1 MNEPLILVV
10 EDDPVQ
16 RQLVRENLEAHGYPV
31 VEASSRKEALE
42 AVLRRPVDVA
52 VVDYKLGDETGIDV
66 IRDMLAANP
75 LVTPVMVTA
84 YGNIERAVEAVR
96 AGAYDYIV
104 KPLDFEKFLLIL
116 ERAAE
121 RQKLRKEISVLQERL
136 EEKLSSKNFVFASPL
151 MEEVARLVVRAA
163 RSEAT
168 VLISGETGTG
178 KDLVARMI
186 HQSSPRGKGP
196 YVALN
201 IPALPETLIE
211 AELFGAEKGAFTGAH
226 ERKIGKFEAASGG
239 TVFLDEIGDLS
250 PEAQVKLLRFL
261 QDREFTRLGSN
272 QALRAD
278 VRVIA
283 ATNQDLDALMK
294 KGRFRADL
302 FYRLNVIPIA
312 VPPLRKRKDDIPVLA
327 DFFIKKYA
335 AREGKK
341 IQGIT
346 REALGVLVGHPYPG
360 NVRELENVI
369 ERAAVFAERDVLGV
383 ADLPLIFTETAGE
396 DPGPAGDS
404 LVDKVRRLEAQE
416 IRMALREAGGVKSR
430 AARALGITE
439 RMLAYKMK
447 SYGLASGPAD
457 EPGPGRPSRS

>member
-16 RQLVRENLEAHGYPV
+16 RKLIRENLEAHGFPV
-31 VEASSRKEALE
+31 IEAASRKEALE
-42 AVLRRPVDVA
+42 AVLRNPVDVA
-52 VVDYKLGDETGIDV
+52 IVDYRLADEETGVDV
-66 IRDMLAANP
+66 IKDMLAANP
-75 LVTPVMVTA
+75 LVTPIMVTA

-121 RQKLRKEISVLQERL
+121 RQRMKKEISLLQDRLDERF
-136 EEKLSSKNFVFASPL
+136 SARNFVFASPL
-151 MEEVARLVVRAA
+151 MEEVARLILKAA

-168 VLISGETGTG
+168 VLVSGETGTG
-178 KDLVARMI
+178 KDIVARAI
-186 HQSSPRGKGP
+186 HQSSPRKKGP

-201 IPALPETLIE
+201 IPSLPATLIE

-226 ERKIGKFEAASGG
+226 ERKIGKFEAAAGG
-239 TVFLDEIGDLS
+239 TVFLDEIGDLV

-261 QDREFTRLGSN
+261 QDREFYRLGSN

-294 KGRFRADL
+294 EGKFRADL

-312 VPPLRKRKDDIPVLA
+312 VPPLRKRKEDIPLLV
-327 DFFIKKYA
+327 DFFIKKYGE
-335 AREGKK
+335 REGKK

-346 REALGVLVGHPYPG
+346 REALNALVAQAFPG
-360 NVRELENVI
+360 NVRELENVV
-369 ERAAVFAERDVLGV
+369 ERAVVFAERDVLGISDV
-383 ADLPLIFTETAGE
+383 PLVLRETAE
-396 DPGPAGDS
+396 AAIRPAGDS
-404 LVDKVRRLEAQE
+404 LLDKVRRLETQE
-416 IRMALREAGGVKSR
+416 IRQALRDSGGVKSR
-430 AARALGITE
+430 AAKALGITE

-447 SYGLASGPAD
+447 TYGLAA
-457 EPGPGRPSRS
+457 

>member
-16 RQLVRENLEAHGYPV
+16 RRLVRENLESRGYPV
-31 VEASSRKEALE
+31 VEAASRREALD
-42 AVLRRPVDVA
+42 AVARRPVDVA
-52 VVDYKLGDETGIDV
+52 VVDYKLGDETGVNAIK
-66 IRDMLAANP
+66 DMLAANP
-75 LVTPVMVTA
+75 LITPIMVTA

-104 KPLDFEKFLLIL
+104 KPLDFEKFLLVL

-121 RQKLRKEISVLQERL
+121 RQKLRKEISRLQDRL
-136 EEKLSSKNFVFASPL
+136 EEKFSARNFVFASPL
-151 MEEVARLVVRAA
+151 MEEVARLVVKAA

-168 VLISGETGTG
+168 VLITGETGTG
-178 KDLVARMI
+178 KDLVARLI
-186 HQSSPRGKGP
+186 HQASPRRKGP
-196 YVALN
+196 YIALN
-201 IPALPETLIE
+201 IPSLPETLIE
-211 AELFGAEKGAFTGAH
+211 AELFGAERGAFTGAH

-239 TVFLDEIGDLS
+239 TVFLDEIGDLV

-261 QDREFTRLGSN
+261 QDREFYRLGSN

-302 FYRLNVIPIA
+302 YYRLNVIPIA
-312 VPPLRKRKDDIPVLA
+312 VPPLRSRKGDIPLLV
-327 DFFIKKYA
+327 DSFVKKYA
-335 AREGKK
+335 AREGKA
-341 IQGIT
+341 IHGIT
-346 REALGVLVGHPYPG
+346 REALAALVGRPYPG
-360 NVRELENVI
+360 NVRELENVV
-369 ERAAVFAERDVLGV
+369 ERAVVFAEHDVLGV
-383 ADLPLIFTETAGE
+383 ADLPMTFLEAAGE
-396 DPGPAGDS
+396 GAGPTGDA
-404 LVDKVRRLEAQE
+404 LPDKVRRLEVRE

-439 RMLAYKMK
+439 RMLSYKMK
-447 SYGLASGPAD
+447 SYGLAPGPGAGP
-457 EPGPGRPSRS
+457 EPGPPTRS

>member
-16 RQLVRENLEAHGYPV
+16 RKLVRENLESRGFPV
-31 VEASSRKEALE
+31 IEAASRKEALE
-42 AVLRRPVDVA
+42 AVLSHPVDVA
-52 VVDYKLGDETGIDV
+52 VVDYKLGEETGTEAIL
-66 IRDMLAANP
+66 DMLAANP
-75 LVTPVMVTA
+75 LVTPIMVTA

-96 AGAYDYIV
+96 SGAYDYIV
-104 KPLDFEKFLLIL
+104 KPLDFEKFLIVL
-116 ERAAE
+116 ERATE
-121 RQKLRKEISVLQERL
+121 RQKLRKEISLLQERL
-136 EEKLSSKNFVFASPL
+136 EEKFSSRNFIFASPL
-151 MEEVARLVVRAA
+151 MEDVARLVVKAA

-178 KDLVARMI
+178 KDLVARTI
-186 HQSSPRGKGP
+186 HQSSPRKKGP

-201 IPALPETLIE
+201 VPSLPDTLIE
-211 AELFGAEKGAFTGAH
+211 SELFGAEKGAFTGAH

-239 TVFLDEIGDLS
+239 TVFLDEIGDLA

-261 QDREFTRLGSN
+261 QDREFYRLGSN

-283 ATNQDLDALMK
+283 ATNHDLDALMK
-294 KGRFRADL
+294 KGKFRADL
-302 FYRLNVIPIA
+302 FYRLNVIAIA
-312 VPPLRKRKDDIPVLA
+312 VPPLRKRREDIPLLV

-335 AREGKK
+335 DREGKK

-346 REALGVLVGHPYPG
+346 REALTRLVTHAFPG

-369 ERAAVFAERDVLGV
+369 ERAVVFAEKDVLGV
-383 ADLPLIFTETAGE
+383 TDLPVVFAETAG
-396 DPGPAGDS
+396 PGAGPAGDS
-404 LVDKVRRLEAQE
+404 LLDKVRRLETQE
-416 IRMALREAGGVKSR
+416 IRMALRETAGIKSR

-447 SYGLASGPAD
+447 TYGLAAR
-457 EPGPGRPSRS
+457 PGPDRSSGGS

>member
-1 MNEPLILVV
+1 MKEPLILIV
-10 EDDPVQ
+10 EDDPAQ
-16 RQLVRENLEAHGYPV
+16 RRLIRENLEARGFPV
-31 VEASSRKEALE
+31 LEASSPKEARE
-42 AVLRRPVDVA
+42 AVLGQPVDVA
-52 VVDYKLGDETGIDV
+52 VVDYKLGDETGIDA
-66 IRDMLAANP
+66 IRDMLATNP
-75 LVTPVMVTA
+75 LLTPIMVTA

-104 KPLDFEKFLLIL
+104 KPIDFEKFLLVL
-116 ERAAE
+116 ERAVE
-121 RQKLRKEISVLQERL
+121 RQRLKREISVLQERL
-136 EEKLSSKNFVFASPL
+136 EDKLSARNFIFASPL
-151 MEEVARLVVRAA
+151 MEGVARLVLKAA

-186 HQSSPRGKGP
+186 HQSSPRKDGP

-201 IPALPETLIE
+201 IPSLPETLIE

-239 TVFLDEIGDLS
+239 TVFLDEIGDLA

-261 QDREFTRLGSN
+261 QDREFYRLGSSR
-272 QALRAD
+272 ALRAD

-283 ATNQDLDALMK
+283 ATNRDLDAQMK

-312 VPPLRKRKDDIPVLA
+312 VPPLRKRKEDIPLLV

-335 AREGKK
+335 EREGKR

-346 REALGVLVGHPYPG
+346 REALSVLVGHAYPG
-360 NVRELENVI
+360 NVRELENVV
-369 ERAAVFAERDVLGV
+369 ERAVVFAERDVLGV
-383 ADLPLIFTETAGE
+383 PDLPLVYTE
-396 DPGPAGDS
+396 GPAEEPGAAEDS
-404 LVDKVRRLEAQE
+404 LVDKVRRLETQE
-416 IRMALREAGGVKSR
+416 IRMALREADGVKSR

-447 SYGLASGPAD
+447 SYGLT
-457 EPGPGRPSRS
+457 PGPGPGKPSRS

>member
-16 RQLVRENLEAHGYPV
+16 RKLLRQYLESQGYPV
-31 VEASSRKEALE
+31 VEAASRKEALE
-42 AVLRRPVDVA
+42 AVLRHPVDVA
-52 VVDYKLGDETGIDV
+52 VVDYKLGDDTGTAA
-66 IRDMLAANP
+66 IRDMLAARP
-75 LVTPVMVTA
+75 LVTPIMVTA

-96 AGAYDYIV
+96 SGAYDYIV
-104 KPLDFEKFLLIL
+104 KPLDFEKFILVL

-121 RQKLRKEISVLQERL
+121 RQHFRKEISVLQERL
-136 EEKLSSKNFVFASPL
+136 DEKFNAKNFVFASPL
-151 MEEVARLVVRAA
+151 MEDIARLVMKAA

-186 HQSSPRGKGP
+186 HQSSSRNKGP
-196 YVALN
+196 YIALN
-201 IPALPETLIE
+201 IPSLPESLIE

-239 TVFLDEIGDLS
+239 TVFLDEIGDLA

-261 QDREFTRLGSN
+261 QDREFYRLGSN

-302 FYRLNVIPIA
+302 FYRLNVILIT
-312 VPPLRKRKDDIPVLA
+312 VPPLRRRKEDIPPLV
-327 DFFIKKYA
+327 DFFLKKYGV
-335 AREGKK
+335 REGKK
-341 IQGIT
+341 ILGIT
-346 REALGVLVGHPYPG
+346 REALAVLVRHAYPG

-369 ERAAVFAERDVLGV
+369 ERSVVFAEKDVLGLG
-383 ADLPLIFTETAGE
+383 DLPLDFAEIAAEE
-396 DPGPAGDS
+396 SGPAGDS
-404 LVDKVRRLEAQE
+404 LVDKVRRLEVQE
-416 IRMALREAGGVKSR
+416 IRMALRDSGGVKSR
-430 AARALGITE
+430 AARSLGITE

-447 SYGLASGPAD
+447 TYGLPAGTRD
-457 EPGPGRPSRS
+457 PRRS

>member
-16 RQLVRENLEAHGYPV
+16 RKLVRQNLEARGFPV
-31 VEASSRKEALE
+31 VEASSRKEALD
-42 AVLRRPVDVA
+42 AVVRRPVDVA
-52 VVDYKLGDETGIDV
+52 VVDYKLGEETGIDV
-66 IRDMLAANP
+66 IEDILAANP
-75 LVTPVMVTA
+75 LVTPIMVTA

-104 KPLDFEKFLLIL
+104 KPLDFEKFLLVL
-116 ERAAE
+116 ERAVE
-121 RQKLRKEISVLQERL
+121 RQRLKKEISLLRERL
-136 EEKLSSKNFVFASPL
+136 EEKFGAKGFVFASPL
-151 MEEVARLVVRAA
+151 MEEVARLAA
-163 RSEAT
+163 KASQSEAT

-178 KDLVARMI
+178 KDRVARMI
-186 HQSSPRGKGP
+186 HQASPRKNGP
-196 YVALN
+196 YIALN
-201 IPALPETLIE
+201 IPSLPETLIE

-226 ERKIGKFEAASGG
+226 ERKIGRFEAASGG
-239 TVFLDEIGDLS
+239 TVFLDEIGDLA
-250 PEAQVKLLRFL
+250 PEAQVKLLRVL
-261 QDREFTRLGSN
+261 QEREFYRLGSN

-283 ATNQDLDALMK
+283 ATNQDLEALMK

-312 VPPLRKRKDDIPVLA
+312 VPPLRKRKEDIPLLVDL
-327 DFFIKKYA
+327 FIKKYGE
-335 AREGKK
+335 REGKK

-346 REALGVLVGHPYPG
+346 REALSVLVGHPYPG

-369 ERAAVFAERDVLGV
+369 ERAVVFAERNVLGV
-383 ADLPLIFTETAGE
+383 KDLPLFLTEAAGE
-396 DPGPAGDS
+396 DAGATGDS
-404 LVDKVRRLEAQE
+404 LVDKVRRLEIQE
-416 IRMALREAGGVKSR
+416 IRMALKEAGGVKSR

-447 SYGLASGPAD
+447 AYGLAAAAAEG
-457 EPGPGRPSRS
+457 PGPGRPTRS

>member
-16 RQLVRENLEAHGYPV
+16 RRLVRQNLEARGFPV
-31 VEASSRKEALE
+31 IEASSRKEALQ
-42 AVLRRPVDVA
+42 AVLREPVDVA
-52 VVDYKLGDETGIDV
+52 VVDYKLGDETGIDA
-66 IRDMLAANP
+66 IKDMLAANP
-75 LVTPVMVTA
+75 LVTPIMVTA

-104 KPLDFEKFLLIL
+104 KPLDFEKFLLVL

-121 RQKLRKEISVLQERL
+121 RQKLRKEISLLQDRL
-136 EEKLSSKNFVFASPL
+136 EEKFSAKNFVFASPL
-151 MEEVARLVVRAA
+151 MEEVARLVVKAA

-168 VLISGETGTG
+168 VLITGETGTG
-178 KDLVARMI
+178 KDLVARLI
-186 HQSSPRGKGP
+186 HQASPRGKGP
-196 YVALN
+196 YIALN
-201 IPALPETLIE
+201 IPSLPETLIE

-239 TVFLDEIGDLS
+239 TVFLDEIGDLA

-261 QDREFTRLGSN
+261 QDREFYRLGSN

-283 ATNQDLDALMK
+283 ATNHDLDALMK
-294 KGRFRADL
+294 KGRFRLDL
-302 FYRLNVIPIA
+302 FYRLNVIPVT
-312 VPPLRKRKDDIPVLA
+312 VPPLRKRKEDIPLLA
-327 DFFIKKYA
+327 DFFVKKYG
-335 AREGKK
+335 AREGKR
-341 IQGIT
+341 IQGIS
-346 REALGVLVGHPYPG
+346 REALGVLVAHAYPG
-360 NVRELENVI
+360 NVRELENVV
-369 ERAAVFAERDVLGV
+369 ERAVVFAERDVLGL
-383 ADLPLIFTETAGE
+383 ADLPMVFTESAVE

-404 LVDKVRRLEAQE
+404 LPGKVRRLETQE
-416 IRMALREAGGVKSR
+416 IRAALREAGGVKSR

-447 SYGLASGPAD
+447 AYGLTAGPGKG
-457 EPGPGRPSRS
+457 PGPGEPSRS

>member
-16 RQLVRENLEAHGYPV
+16 RKLVRENLELRGFPV
-31 VEASSRKEALE
+31 LEAASRKEALE
-42 AVLRRPVDVA
+42 AVLGHPVDVA

-75 LVTPVMVTA
+75 LITPIMVTA
-84 YGNIERAVEAVR
+84 YGNIERAVEAMR
-96 AGAYDYIV
+96 SGAYDYIV

-121 RQKLRKEISVLQERL
+121 RQKLKKEISLLQERL
-136 EEKLSSKNFVFASPL
+136 EEKFSARNFVFASPL
-151 MEEVARLVVRAA
+151 MEDVARLVLKAA

-186 HQSSPRGKGP
+186 HQSSPRKKGP
-196 YVALN
+196 YIALN
-201 IPALPETLIE
+201 IPSLPETLIE

-226 ERKIGKFEAASGG
+226 ERKIGKFEAAAGG
-239 TVFLDEIGDLS
+239 TVFLDEIGDLA

-261 QDREFTRLGSN
+261 QDREFYRLGSN
-272 QALRAD
+272 QMLRAD

-302 FYRLNVIPIA
+302 FYRLNVVPISM
-312 VPPLRKRKDDIPVLA
+312 PPLRQRKEDIPLLV
-327 DFFIKKYA
+327 DFFLRKFA
-335 AREGKK
+335 EREGKK
-341 IQGIT
+341 IQGLT
-346 REALGVLVGHPYPG
+346 REALGVLVSHPYPG

-369 ERAAVFAERDVLGV
+369 ERAIVFAERDVLGV
-383 ADLPLIFTETAGE
+383 ADLPVTFMETAAA
-396 DPGPAGDS
+396 DPGPGGDS
-404 LVDKVRRLEAQE
+404 LLDKVRRLETQE
-416 IRMALREAGGVKSR
+416 IRMAMREAAGIKSR

-447 SYGLASGPAD
+447 SYGLGA
-457 EPGPGRPSRS
+457 EPVPDRRAGRS

>member
-16 RQLVRENLEAHGYPV
+16 RKLVRENLESRGFPV
-31 VEASSRKEALE
+31 VEAASHKEAME
-42 AVLRRPVDVA
+42 AVLHHAVDVA
-52 VVDYKLGDETGIDV
+52 VVDYKLGDDTGTAV

-75 LVTPVMVTA
+75 LITPIMVTA

-104 KPLDFEKFLLIL
+104 KPLDFEKFLLVL

-121 RQKLRKEISVLQERL
+121 RQKLRKEISLLQERL
-136 EEKLSSKNFVFASPL
+136 EEKLSVRNFIFASPL
-151 MEEVARLVVRAA
+151 MEDVARLVLKAA

-186 HQSSPRGKGP
+186 HQSSPRKKGP

-201 IPALPETLIE
+201 IPSLPETLIE
-211 AELFGAEKGAFTGAH
+211 SELFGAEKGAFTGAY

-239 TVFLDEIGDLS
+239 TIFLDEIGDLV
-250 PEAQVKLLRFL
+250 PGAQVKLLRFL
-261 QDREFTRLGSN
+261 QDREFYRLGSN

-294 KGRFRADL
+294 QGRFRADL

-312 VPPLRKRKDDIPVLA
+312 VPPLRRRKDDIPPLV
-327 DFFIKKYA
+327 DYFVKKYGD
-335 AREGKK
+335 REGKK
-341 IQGIT
+341 IHGIT
-346 REALGVLVGHPYPG
+346 KEAMAILVNHPYPG
-360 NVRELENVI
+360 NVRELENVV
-369 ERAAVFAERDVLGV
+369 ERAVVFADKDALGV
-383 ADLPLIFTETAGE
+383 ADLPLDFADTATEGA
-396 DPGPAGDS
+396 GPAGDS
-404 LVDKVRRLEAQE
+404 LVDKVRRLEIQE
-416 IRMALREAGGVKSR
+416 IRMALRASAGIKSR
-430 AARALGITE
+430 AARTLGITE
-439 RMLAYKMK
+439 RMLTYKMK
-447 SYGLASGPAD
+447 TYGLKA
-457 EPGPGRPSRS
+457 EPGPDRNPGRS

>member
-16 RQLVRENLEAHGYPV
+16 RQLVRQNLEAHGFPV
-31 VEASSRKEALE
+31 VEAASRKEALE
-42 AVLRRPVDVA
+42 AVLRHPVDVA
-52 VVDYKLGDETGIDV
+52 VVDYKLGDDTGTAA
-66 IRDMLAANP
+66 IRDLLAANP
-75 LVTPVMVTA
+75 LITPIMVTA

-104 KPLDFEKFLLIL
+104 KPLDFEKFLLVL

-121 RQKLRKEISVLQERL
+121 RQKLRKEISLLQERL
-136 EEKLSSKNFVFASPL
+136 EEKLSVRNFVFASPL
-151 MEEVARLVVRAA
+151 MEDIARIILKAA

-168 VLISGETGTG
+168 VLITGETGTG

-186 HQSSPRGKGP
+186 HQSSPRKKGP

-201 IPALPETLIE
+201 IPSLPETLIE
-211 AELFGAEKGAFTGAH
+211 SELFGAEKGAFTGAH

-239 TVFLDEIGDLS
+239 TVFLDEIGDLA
-250 PEAQVKLLRFL
+250 PAAQVKLLRFL

-283 ATNQDLDALMK
+283 ATHRDLDVLIK
-294 KGRFRADL
+294 DGRFRADL
-302 FYRLNVIPIA
+302 FYRLNVIPII
-312 VPPLRKRKDDIPVLA
+312 VPPLRRRKEDIPVLV
-327 DFFIKKYA
+327 DFFLKKYGE
-335 AREGKK
+335 REGKT

-346 REALGVLVGHPYPG
+346 REALGVLVNHPYPG
-360 NVRELENVI
+360 NVRELENVV
-369 ERAAVFAERDVLGV
+369 ERAVVFAETTVIGA
-383 ADLPLIFTETAGE
+383 ADLPLDFTEASAEG
-396 DPGPAGDS
+396 PGPSGDS
-404 LVDKVRRLEAQE
+404 LVDKVRRLEIQE
-416 IRMALREAGGVKSR
+416 IKMALRASAGVKSR
-430 AARALGITE
+430 AARALGVTE

-447 SYGLASGPAD
+447 AYGLGT
-457 EPGPGRPSRS
+457 GPGRGEPLE

>member
-10 EDDPVQ
+10 EDDPIQ
-16 RQLVRENLEAHGYPV
+16 RQLIRENLEARGFPV
-31 VEASSRKEALE
+31 IEAASRKEAQE
-42 AVLRRPVDVA
+42 AVLRNPVDVA
-52 VVDYKLGDETGIDV
+52 VVDYRLGKEETGIDA
-66 IRDMLAANP
+66 IKDMLAANP
-75 LVTPVMVTA
+75 LVTPIMVTA

-116 ERAAE
+116 ERAVE
-121 RQKLRKEISVLQERL
+121 RQKLKKEISLLQDRLDERF
-136 EEKLSSKNFVFASPL
+136 SARNFVFASPP
-151 MEEVARLVVRAA
+151 MEEVARLILKAA

-178 KDLVARMI
+178 KDIVARTI
-186 HQSSPRGKGP
+186 HQSSPRKKGP

-201 IPALPETLIE
+201 IPSLPATLIE

-226 ERKIGKFEAASGG
+226 DRKIGKFEAAAGG
-239 TVFLDEIGDLS
+239 TVFLDEIGDLV

-261 QDREFTRLGSN
+261 QDREFYRLGSS
-272 QALRAD
+272 QPLKAD

-294 KGRFRADL
+294 EGKFRADL

-312 VPPLRKRKDDIPVLA
+312 VPPLRKRREDIPLLV
-327 DFFIKKYA
+327 DFFIKKYGE
-335 AREGKK
+335 REGKK

-346 REALGVLVGHPYPG
+346 REALNALVAHAFPG
-360 NVRELENVI
+360 NVRELENLI
-369 ERAAVFAERDVLGV
+369 ERAVVFVERDIIGISDVPLVLR
-383 ADLPLIFTETAGE
+383 ETAE
-396 DPGPAGDS
+396 ADTGPAGDS
-404 LVDKVRRLEAQE
+404 LLDKVRRLETQE
-416 IRMALREAGGVKSR
+416 IRQALRESGGVKSR
-430 AARALGITE
+430 AAKALGITE

-447 SYGLASGPAD
+447 TYGLTA
-457 EPGPGRPSRS
+457 

>member
-16 RQLVRENLEAHGYPV
+16 RKLLRQYLESQGYPV
-31 VEASSRKEALE
+31 VEAASRKEALE
-42 AVLRRPVDVA
+42 AVLRHPVDVA
-52 VVDYKLGDETGIDV
+52 VVDYKLGDDTGTAA
-66 IRDMLAANP
+66 IRDMLAARP
-75 LVTPVMVTA
+75 LVTPIMVTA
-84 YGNIERAVEAVR
+84 YGNIERAVEAVQS
-96 AGAYDYIV
+96 GAYDYIV
-104 KPLDFEKFLLIL
+104 KPLDFEKFLLVL

-121 RQKLRKEISVLQERL
+121 RQNFRKEISILQERL
-136 EEKLSSKNFVFASPL
+136 DEKFNAKNFVFASPL
-151 MEEVARLVVRAA
+151 MEDIARLVMKAA

-186 HQSSPRGKGP
+186 HQSSPRNKGP
-196 YVALN
+196 YIALN
-201 IPALPETLIE
+201 IPSLPESLIE

-239 TVFLDEIGDLS
+239 TVFLDEIGDLA

-261 QDREFTRLGSN
+261 QDREFYRLGSN

-283 ATNQDLDALMK
+283 ATNQSLDALMK

-302 FYRLNVIPIA
+302 FYRLNVIPIT
-312 VPPLRKRKDDIPVLA
+312 VPPLRRRKEDIPPLV
-327 DFFIKKYA
+327 DFFLKKYGV
-335 AREGKK
+335 REGKK
-341 IQGIT
+341 ILGIT
-346 REALGVLVGHPYPG
+346 REALTVLVRHAYPG

-369 ERAAVFAERDVLGV
+369 ERSVVFAEKDVLGLD
-383 ADLPLIFTETAGE
+383 DLPLDFAEIAAEE
-396 DPGPAGDS
+396 SGPAGDS
-404 LVDKVRRLEAQE
+404 LVDKVRRLEVQE
-416 IRMALREAGGVKSR
+416 IRMALRDSGGVKSR
-430 AARALGITE
+430 AARSLGITE

-447 SYGLASGPAD
+447 AYGLPAGPRD
-457 EPGPGRPSRS
+457 PSRS